1 MFVDPT
7 DSPTTA
13 ATLAVLDDDVD
24 DATNS
29 PTTAVV
35 LSVLDH
41 DTGKFLEHRQLCCDS
56 KHKST

>member
-13 ATLAVLDDDVD
+13 PALAVLDDNVD

-29 PTTAVV
+29 PTSAVV

-41 DTGKFLEHRQLCCDS
+41 DTSKFLEHRQLCRNS